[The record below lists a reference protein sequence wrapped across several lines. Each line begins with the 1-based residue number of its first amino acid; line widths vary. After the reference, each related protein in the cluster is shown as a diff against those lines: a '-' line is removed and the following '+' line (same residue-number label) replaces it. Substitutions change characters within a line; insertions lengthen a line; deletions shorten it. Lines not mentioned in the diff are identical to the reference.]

1 MDQRVVIG
9 RVAAPLLVST
19 VLVATP
25 LQAQITPSQS
35 LQQRLQED
43 QLRLHLLELESDQRD
58 DAQPLIRNAPDVSTP
73 EHGRFQI
80 KSLKL
85 IGDLNGMAELEQ
97 QLQHWI
103 GQSIQAE
110 DLQRIQEAI
119 AVWFWRRD
127 QAVGTT
133 IELDPGLPGGLT
145 IRLALLELSAV
156 EVDEA
161 LPHQLNKRLAIGTVT
176 AAVPLGTPIHPG
188 KLESALLKLNDL
200 WGVQVRGRLQPGP
213 TATSRSLVLEITNG
227 DRNAAVLEVDN
238 YLNPY
243 VGSLRTLVTLS
254 SANNLG
260 LGERIWLN
268 PSWWGSSEGT
278 GTAPLQLG
286 VDWPIGVDGLL
297 LSASANAGRY
307 QLFNTG
313 TIDYTGETAG
323 ISLSLTQPLWRR
335 DERSLWL
342 RISGEGVHFRDERN
356 QINLDDKRG
365 AVLRASLVASSSD
378 QWLGQGFNTLAL
390 GGSFGTINLDGNSS
404 FKRLDRLTSRLQGN
418 YGALNINFVREHVLS
433 SAWSARWL
441 LLGQW
446 AANNLS
452 GYEQCGLGWP
462 NGVRAYPPGEN
473 SSSSCVV
480 SQMDL
485 HWRPRPWLK
494 LVAFADVGWGER
506 WPDPFPGSLQP
517 NSYGLAGAGFGMDLG
532 RVGQGL
538 LSLRAAFPIGG
549 NPASGSFIDLEASA
563 PSPRLWAGVQ
573 LWL

>member
-1 MDQRVVIG
+1 MS
-9 RVAAPLLVST
+9 RVAAGLLVSAL
-19 VLVATP
+19 LVATP

-43 QLRLHLLELESDQRD
+43 QLRLRLLELESDLRD
-58 DAQPLIRNAPDVSTP
+58 DDQPLIRSAPDGNTP
-73 EHGRFQI
+73 EQGSFQL
-80 KSLKL
+80 KSLEL
-85 IGDLNGMAELEQ
+85 SGDVSGIHELEQ
-97 QLQHWI
+97 RLQPWI
-103 GQSIQAE
+103 GTSIDAE
-110 DLQRIQEAI
+110 DLKQIQETI

-127 QAVGTT
+127 QAVGST
-133 IELDPGLPGGLT
+133 IQRDPRHPGALT
-145 IRLALLELSAV
+145 IRLAALELAGV

-161 LPHQLNKRLAIGTVT
+161 FPYQLSKRLAIGTVT
-176 AAVPLGTPIHPG
+176 AAVPLGTLIHPG

-200 WGVQVRGRLQPGP
+200 WGVQVRGQLQPGP
-213 TATSRSLVLEITNG
+213 KANTRSLVLEITNG
-227 DRNAAVLEVDN
+227 DRNTALLEVDN
-238 YLNPY
+238 YLNRY
-243 VGSLRTLVTLS
+243 VGNLRTLVTLS

-260 LGERIWLN
+260 LGERIWIN
-268 PSWWGSSEGT
+268 PSWWGGTKGT
-278 GTAPLQLG
+278 GTAPVQLG

-313 TIDYTGETAG
+313 NVDYSGETAG

-335 DERSLWL
+335 DDRSLWL
-342 RISGEGVHFRDERN
+342 RIGGEKVHFRDERN
-356 QINLDDKRG
+356 QLNLDDKRG
-365 AVLRASLVASSSD
+365 GVLRASLVASSSD

-390 GGSFGTINLDGNSS
+390 VGSFGTINLDGNSN
-404 FKRLDRLTSRLQGN
+404 FKRFDQLTSRLQGS
-418 YGALNINFVREHVLS
+418 YGALNFNLVREQVFS
-433 SAWSARWL
+433 STWSARWL

-446 AANNLS
+446 ATNNLS

-485 HWRPRPWLK
+485 NWRLRPWLK
-494 LVAFADVGWGER
+494 LMAFADLGWGER
-506 WPDPFPGSLQP
+506 WRDPFPGSLQP

-538 LSLRAAFPIGG
+538 LSLRAAIPIGG

-563 PSPRLWAGVQ
+563 PTPRLWAGVQ